1 MKLHPKTIFV
11 LLGTLAIGIAIGA
24 LWQSTLHNR
33 RMEAL
38 AKMRGQGGLYSYV
51 DRYIDPVDPA
61 QEDTLRSLSELY
73 QNKLGRFVRHYQ
85 WHRSTLMDSMKTDMY
100 PLLTPDQIAQIDPW
114 FERSIRRNGMSRSD
128 STSSQNGVAVADSVN
143 QVAAQDSSASPAS
156 N

>member
-1 MKLHPKTIFV
+1 MKLHSKTIFV

-38 AKMRGQGGLYSYV
+38 ANMRSHGGLYSQV
-51 DRYIDPVDPA
+51 DRYIDAVDLA
-61 QEDTLRSLSELY
+61 QEDTLRSLSKVY
-73 QNKLGRFVRHYQ
+73 QLKLGRFYGHYQ
-85 WHRSTLMDSMKTDMY
+85 WHKSTLMDSLKTDMY
-100 PLLTPDQIAQIDPW
+100 PLLTPEQIAQIDPW

-128 STSSQNGVAVADSVN
+128 STSNSSGASADSLN
-143 QVAAQDSSASPAS
+143 QAAAPDSSASPAS